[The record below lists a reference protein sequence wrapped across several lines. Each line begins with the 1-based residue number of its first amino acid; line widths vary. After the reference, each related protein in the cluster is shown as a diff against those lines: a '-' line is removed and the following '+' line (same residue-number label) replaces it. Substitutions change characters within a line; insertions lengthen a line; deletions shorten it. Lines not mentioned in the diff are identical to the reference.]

1 MTTSVWLC
9 RLSINVYTVAF
20 SLIKINFLSMLQQLL
35 AARTQAPLAVAY
47 TVCYWQPS
55 KCTVGDN
62 FLLILSLITSDNSSC
77 SFTCSSSSYCC
88 CCCYCC
94 CRVSTL
100 FVSRVHIYV
109 SFLSYST
116 LSERQRH
123 KSLAIG
129 LTAN

>member
-20 SLIKINFLSMLQQLL
+20 SLIKINFPSMLQQLL

-62 FLLILSLITSDNSSC
+62 FLLILFLITSDNSSC
-77 SFTCSSSSYCC
+77 SFSCCCSFAYCC
-88 CCCYCC
+88 CCYC

-109 SFLSYST
+109 SFLSYGT

>member
-35 AARTQAPLAVAY
+35 AARTQAPLAVVY

-77 SFTCSSSSYCC
+77 SSSYCC

-109 SFLSYST
+109 SLLSYST